1 MLFTLVIAHQRIRH
15 ARATDARAETRVT
28 PQLREGV
35 GAPTVPW
42 TRAGVRARV
51 VDVI

>member
-15 ARATDARAETRVT
+15 ARATDAPLVRVA

-51 VDVI
+51 VYVI